1 MLVTKDSVPV
11 YHSEADSMASPSPEP
26 LIILPPKQSVVVKEC
41 VDVKHYII
49 YKVELADGRIG
60 YINAGE
66 YDLVRGGKPSYC
78 QVILYSLSRVSLFLY
93 RQAPVKISSGTSQ

>member
-1 MLVTKDSVPV
+1 MKYLTLTKLVLFLGILVLISSCSKDPLMLVTKDSVPV

-78 QVILYSLSRVSLFLY
+78 
-93 RQAPVKISSGTSQ
+93 